1 MSLSAIGFSLSA
13 LVSLGIASRHIW
25 HGPHVKFSFS
35 FRFKQFLSFRFIF
48 CQIFIDSHISAN
60 IFTFFFH
67 STQVLIYSFFFCKS
81 IFLFIILLIFL
92 FSFCSEQC
100 IFYKLVFLFSNIFLW
115 PNVNFSLLRNLRLSV
130 RTLPLSLQG
139 GRSCAKAQRAFAKKF

>member
-100 IFYKLVFLFSNIFLW
+100 IFYKLVFLFSNIFCGQTTTSPCLGICASASGRFLFHCGHFFLICICI
-115 PNVNFSLLRNLRLSV
+115 FS
-130 RTLPLSLQG
+130 
-139 GRSCAKAQRAFAKKF
+139 